1 MIKVKV
7 KNIGLDSLTGG
18 PILMLTD
25 VENENHIYP
34 IWIGVAEAE
43 GIILG
48 TSKIETPRPLTYDLV
63 KNIIESLK
71 ATVEKVAVVD
81 YKDGAYIAEIVLRKE
96 NGEEIAID
104 SRPSDAINIALRF
117 DAPIYL
123 DENVVKKVDIKDI
136 KEDKAEIEE
145 KENVEDI
152 QTVEELNKLTQ
163 PEKDEELEK
172 FRKML
177 ENIKPEDF
185 AIKPEENNKKEG

>member
-1 MIKVKV
+1 I
-7 KNIGLDSLTGG
+7 
-18 PILMLTD
+18 
-25 VENENHIYP
+25 ENENHIYP

-48 TSKIETPRPLTYDLV
+48 TSKIETPRPLTYDLI

-71 ATVEKVAVVD
+71 ATVEKVAVID
-81 YKDGAYIAEIVLRKE
+81 YKNGAYIAEIILKKE

-136 KEDKAEIEE
+136 KEDKAETEE
-145 KENVEDI
+145 KENI
-152 QTVEELNKLTQ
+152 QTTVEEMDKLTQ

-185 AIKPEENNKKEG
+185 AIKPEKNNKKEG